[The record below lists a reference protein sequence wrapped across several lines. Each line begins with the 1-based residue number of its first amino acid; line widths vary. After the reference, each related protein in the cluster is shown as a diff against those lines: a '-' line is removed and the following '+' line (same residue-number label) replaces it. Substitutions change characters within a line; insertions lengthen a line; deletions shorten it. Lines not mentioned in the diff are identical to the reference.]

1 MYKKKKRPK
10 NVLIVELH
18 DDYIKEFKTKHSN
31 KIYHT
36 LKDNCIYP
44 VHKNINNLFNI
55 SRPDYKQVK
64 TNYYDHWLYYASFSP
79 IWKER
84 IIQFK
89 GTVNHDMKHVDFI
102 NDECME
108 TFYEHFGF
116 EPDEQS
122 TETQEKIIGKE
133 NVKQTTIKEFC
144 KEFHFQ
150 LLIKIKK
157 RT

>member
-1 MYKKKKRPK
+1 
-10 NVLIVELH
+10 
-18 DDYIKEFKTKHSN
+18 
-31 KIYHT
+31 
-36 LKDNCIYP
+36 
-44 VHKNINNLFNI
+44 
-55 SRPDYKQVK
+55 
-64 TNYYDHWLYYASFSP
+64 
-79 IWKER
+79 
-84 IIQFK
+84 
-89 GTVNHDMKHVDFI
+89 
-102 NDECME
+102 ME